1 MAEIPNNHLGCR
13 SGLGGAGFG
22 TKGLENELQDLE
34 IAHHRCTPPETG
46 ARGWDVADLKN
57 DAGKIWKRQQA
68 GGI

>member
-1 MAEIPNNHLGCR
+1 MPEWSWRGRVP
-13 SGLGGAGFG
+13 S

-68 GGI
+68 GGIYSNILQ